1 MKEEIE
7 MRLIGHLKSNLV
19 PGNNLKNLKN
29 DSKILVNSNRLYWQL
44 SELSRMQKKNDTI
57 QIILEKLQDIND
69 DQKLYVEMSVKDA
82 IECFGDNL
90 TKVPANTFKN
100 IPAVSR
106 VAVGRKRESRVPS
119 KLEY

>member
-44 SELSRMQKKNDTI
+44 SELSRMRKKNDTI

>member
-1 MKEEIE
+1 

-44 SELSRMQKKNDTI
+44 SELSRMRKKNDTI

>member
-1 MKEEIE
+1 

-19 PGNNLKNLKN
+19 PGNDLKNLKN

-44 SELSRMQKKNDTI
+44 SELSRMRKKNDTI
-57 QIILEKLQDIND
+57 QIILEKLQNIND

-106 VAVGRKRESRVPS
+106 VAVGGKRESRVPS
-119 KLEY
+119 KLDY